1 MTYWMI
7 LSRLLIKSF
16 TEEQRDRFEYY
27 RRCSL
32 SRPRVRKVSN
42 SFPSNIPYHLTIQKL
57 MESSLGT
64 PVSEEMV
71 IIMGGVT
78 KLYLGE
84 IVEVAKEIQQ
94 SWGDS
99 GPLAPCHI
107 REAYRRIRREDRGAG
122 GKIALPD

>member
-1 MTYWMI
+1 
-7 LSRLLIKSF
+7 
-16 TEEQRDRFEYY
+16 
-27 RRCSL
+27 
-32 SRPRVRKVSN
+32 
-42 SFPSNIPYHLTIQKL
+42 
-57 MESSLGT
+57 MESVMNT

-94 SWGDS
+94 LWGDGG

-107 REAYRRIRREDRGAG
+107 REAYRRIRREERTSG